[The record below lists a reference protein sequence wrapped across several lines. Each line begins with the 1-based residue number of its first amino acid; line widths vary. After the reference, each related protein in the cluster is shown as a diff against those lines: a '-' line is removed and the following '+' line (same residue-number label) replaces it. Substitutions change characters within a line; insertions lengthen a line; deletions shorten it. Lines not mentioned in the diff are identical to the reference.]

1 MIDSGVTGETLAAI
15 KGVSSASFADMM
27 TSLDTLGKMIGSK
40 NITVVDLGKTINDLK
55 SVYPKRD
62 GAKWIVKYVGDNG
75 DHFAGKT
82 LHFETKLED
91 SVRYMDTKDN
101 TNELSPTLYEF
112 KSVQTVPTDNFNAQ
126 FIKDLS
132 ESNVTDLDQIKW
144 IFDRVKSPSNFTGD
158 LTRAVENLPLTTFM
172 ANKFGMANV
181 SELKTEI
188 IARFDDIFI
197 LVD

>member
-1 MIDSGVTGETLAAI
+1 MLAAL
-15 KGVSSASFADMM
+15 KGVSSTSFADMM
-27 TSLDTLGKMIGSK
+27 TSLDTLGKTIGSK

-91 SVRYMDTKDN
+91 SVRYMDIKDN

-112 KSVQTVPTDNFNAQ
+112 KSVQIVQTDNFNAQ
-126 FIKDLS
+126 FKKDLS
-132 ESNVTDLDQIKW
+132 KSNVTDLDQIEW
-144 IFDRVKSPSNFTGD
+144 LFDGAKSPSNFTSD
-158 LTRAVENLPLTTFM
+158 LTNAVENLPLTTSM
-172 ANKFGMANV
+172 DNKFGMANV

-188 IARFDDIFI
+188 IDRFDDIFI